1 MGNSNM
7 PAQQS
12 HERRRFR
19 RFRFASVIR
28 VRQGDAIQEC
38 EMLDMS
44 FRGFLGRCPA
54 EWRPAEGDKLRVE
67 WRLAELIKLEL
78 DAAVVHV
85 QGDRIGCI
93 WEAHDPESFA
103 HLKRLVEI
111 NLLDP
116 TLVAR
121 ELEALRGET
130 AHQHSDAVH

>member
-1 MGNSNM
+1 M
-7 PAQQS
+7 AAEQA
-12 HERRRFR
+12 HERRRFQ

-28 VRQGDAIQEC
+28 VRQGDAVQEC

-54 EWRPAEGDKLRVE
+54 DWRPAEGDRLRVE

-78 DAAVVHV
+78 DAVVMHV
-85 QGDRIGCI
+85 NGEHIGCS
-93 WEAHDPESFA
+93 WEARDPESFA

-116 TLVAR
+116 KLVAR
-121 ELEALRGET
+121 ELEALKGEMT
-130 AHQHSDAVH
+130 HQHGDSVH